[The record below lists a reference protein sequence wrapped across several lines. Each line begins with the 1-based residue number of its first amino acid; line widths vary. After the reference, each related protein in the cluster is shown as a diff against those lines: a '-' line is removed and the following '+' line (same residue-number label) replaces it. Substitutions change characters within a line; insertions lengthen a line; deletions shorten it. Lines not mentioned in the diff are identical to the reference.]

1 MTKEEAIEVL
11 QKNYPDRCYS
21 MLREAVDIAIEAL
34 RNEINCVKCAHYTER
49 ETYTGIKS
57 VCKMDTAHMEDLI
70 SRREALAGFPEYK
83 NDLGLWTY
91 NTTARAYIK
100 SLPSVDRP
108 QGEWKPKNHH
118 TDYCSN
124 CGFEEMQ
131 WRTVDYNFC
140 PSCGKRMKG
149 VNDEHTV

>member
-49 ETYTGIKS
+49 ETYTGIKG

-100 SLPSVDRP
+100 SLPSADVVEVVRCKDCKRYESDGGALMTCTLTDLIVDDDCYCWC
-108 QGEWKPKNHH
+108 GERREP
-118 TDYCSN
+118 
-124 CGFEEMQ
+124 
-131 WRTVDYNFC
+131 
-140 PSCGKRMKG
+140 
-149 VNDEHTV
+149 